1 MALVFHPHIV
11 DLINVSD
18 EILDGR
24 AEDWTALL
32 EATQQAGET
41 HRWQGERFA
50 YFRQGQERSSDSES
64 LAAELRTHFEKRGLV
79 LEQLAGIG
87 QREGPLEELRD
98 AILVI
103 QKVSQNITK
112 ASEELE
118 RLDSAQPLSPFPLI
132 HDFLRAGENVKAG
145 LESAES
151 LSSRL
156 PAVVT
161 WVEDVAQDWDTERE
175 LFTDLRLMDEE
186 FRELLE
192 ELQDGIG
199 GVFVF
204 LEEGDC
210 SDLEAGLDFI
220 SRASQKLG
228 QFIGRAQLEASEKPL
243 RSPYREIE
251 CWAIRRSQS
260 SAEEPGV
267 LAARALVATLLET
280 QQHQLAGFGEIPFDS
295 EAYLA
300 AFEKAETTLHL
311 ELSALENDDCEGLC
325 QASQEYEATLRELAR
340 TLAEASV
347 DLEEAPALQELRKI
361 VLGVYY
367 GQTPRRF
374 LRSLLDTLVPGFQR
388 ALAGETE
395 PAAQAALS
403 ECLAAFEHAINGLD
417 DESVTDLVDAWRL
430 LNSGGAALIAVQRHR
445 VAEEEAEK
453 EKRRLPCPS
462 CGRRNEPETT
472 KCACGARLLVATIG
486 QLEAASRVGLSV
498 KEGPPT
504 LVQSPGPRP
513 KSEHL
518 LQLLG
523 LATRIHLGAA
533 GPREIQSTLEPH
545 LQRVAALLEQTP
557 SEGKARFFRQSVMKF
572 QRGLENLASQARQP
586 NVAGLVSGIELLLE
600 AGQELGTFRSQE

>member
-24 AEDWTALL
+24 AQDWTALL
-32 EATQQAGET
+32 EATRQAGET
-41 HRWQGERFA
+41 HQWQSERFA

-64 LAAELRTHFEKRGLV
+64 LAAELRTHFERRGKV
-79 LEQLAGIG
+79 LEQLVGISE
-87 QREGPLEELRD
+87 REGTLEDLQD

-112 ASEELE
+112 ASEDLE

-132 HDFLRAGENVKAG
+132 HDFLRAGANVKTG

-151 LSSRL
+151 LNVRL
-156 PAVVT
+156 PAVVA
-161 WVEDVAQDWDTERE
+161 WVEDVSQDWDTERE
-175 LFTDLRLMDEE
+175 LFSELCPMDEE
-186 FRELLE
+186 FRALLE

-204 LEEGDC
+204 LEEGDQT
-210 SDLEAGLDFI
+210 DLEAGLDFI
-220 SRASQKLG
+220 SKATQKLG

-251 CWAIRRSQS
+251 CWAVRRSQS
-260 SAEEPGV
+260 SAEEPKV
-267 LAARALVATLLET
+267 MAAKALVTTLLET
-280 QQHQLAGFGEIPFDS
+280 QQRQLAGFGEIPFDS
-295 EAYLA
+295 DAYLA
-300 AFEKAETTLHL
+300 AFEKAETTLGL
-311 ELSALENDDCEGLC
+311 EFSALERDDFEGLC
-325 QASQEYEATLRELAR
+325 QTSQEYEATLQELAR

-367 GQTPRRF
+367 RQTPRRF

-388 ALAGETE
+388 ALAAETE

-417 DESVTDLVDAWRL
+417 EESVTDLVDAWRL
-430 LNSGGAALIAVQRHR
+430 INSGGAALIAVQRHR
-445 VAEEEAEK
+445 VAEEEAER
-453 EKRRLPCPS
+453 ERRQLPCPS
-462 CGRRNEPETT
+462 CGRRNDPETA
-472 KCACGARLLVATIG
+472 KCACGARLAVATIG
-486 QLEAASRVGLSV
+486 QLEAASRVGISV

-504 LVQSPGPRP
+504 LVNSAGPRP

-518 LQLLG
+518 LQLLS
-523 LATRIHLGAA
+523 LATRIHAGAA
-533 GPREIQSTLEPH
+533 GPREIQQTLEPH
-545 LQRVAALLEQTP
+545 IQRVNALLKQTP
-557 SEGKARFFRQSVMKF
+557 GEGKGRFFQQSVRKF
-572 QRGLENLASQARQP
+572 QRGLENLADQAQRP
-586 NVAGLVSGIELLLE
+586 SAAGLVSGIELILE
-600 AGQELGTFRSQE
+600 AGQELGTFRSSE